1 MIRRILTLGV
11 LVLVL
16 AGCGVKANLVPPDGK
31 PTPKSQQ
38 DPSRPPSP
46 LGQ

>member
-1 MIRRILTLGV
+1 MIRRILALGA

-16 AGCGVKANLVPPDGK
+16 AGCGVKSNLVMPDGK
-31 PTPKSQQ
+31 PTPKRQQ